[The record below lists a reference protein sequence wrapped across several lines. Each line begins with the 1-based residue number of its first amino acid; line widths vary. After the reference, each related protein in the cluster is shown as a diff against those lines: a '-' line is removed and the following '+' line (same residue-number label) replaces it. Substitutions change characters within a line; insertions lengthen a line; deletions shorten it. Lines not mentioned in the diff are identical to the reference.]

1 MSGVQLH
8 LLDATYE
15 AFRSHFGRPPHAA
28 ADGRPVGATVGVIE
42 STLSLVRD
50 DGVTHLGCATDHV
63 IRSWRNERFAGYKTE
78 AGMPPE
84 LLAQFPLV
92 EEALE
97 TIGAVVWPM
106 VEFEADD
113 ALGAAAARFAQDTAV
128 ERVVILSPDKDMAQ
142 CVREDG
148 RVVTY
153 DRRKRQFM
161 DADGV
166 RAKFGVSPESIPDLL
181 ALVGDSADGYPGLP
195 GWGAVST
202 AAVLRRYP
210 HLEDIPE
217 SIARW
222 DVAVRGGAAL
232 AASLREHRE
241 EALLYRE
248 LARLRLDTPIP
259 QASVE
264 ELRWRGVPRARFE
277 ALAARLAAP
286 SLLGRVP
293 RWSD

>member
-1 MSGVQLH
+1 
-8 LLDATYE
+8 
-15 AFRSHFGRPPHAA
+15 
-28 ADGRPVGATVGVIE
+28 
-42 STLSLVRD
+42 
-50 DGVTHLGCATDHV
+50 
-63 IRSWRNERFAGYKTE
+63 
-78 AGMPPE
+78 
-84 LLAQFPLV
+84 
-92 EEALE
+92 
-97 TIGAVVWPM
+97 
-106 VEFEADD
+106 
-113 ALGAAAARFAQDTAV
+113 
-128 ERVVILSPDKDMAQ
+128 
-142 CVREDG
+142 
-148 RVVTY
+148 VTY

-222 DVAVRGGAAL
+222 DVVVRGGAAL
-232 AASLREHRE
+232 AASLRERRE

-259 QASVE
+259 QGSVE

-277 ALAARLAAP
+277 ELAERLAAP

-293 RWSD
+293 RGSD